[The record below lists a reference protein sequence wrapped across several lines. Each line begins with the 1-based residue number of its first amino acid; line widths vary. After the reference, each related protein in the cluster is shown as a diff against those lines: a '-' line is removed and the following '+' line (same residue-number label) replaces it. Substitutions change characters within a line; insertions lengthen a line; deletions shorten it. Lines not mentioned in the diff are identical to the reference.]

1 MKSRIQMGALP
12 GTRMWCVH
20 VFECVHVYA
29 RYSGGAHRSTKAS
42 DGVVGLVSMAL
53 EGIGQLPR
61 ATPPAMCWMGRVVI
75 ALRGNTSGCCSA
87 EPRGQGLWV

>member
-12 GTRMWCVH
+12 GTRMWYVRVCSH
-20 VFECVHVYA
+20 ECTVQW
-29 RYSGGAHRSTKAS
+29 GAHRSTKAS

-61 ATPPAMCWMGRVVI
+61 ATLPTVCWMGRVVV
-75 ALRGNTSGCCSA
+75 AY
-87 EPRGQGLWV
+87 EH

>member
-1 MKSRIQMGALP
+1 MVCS
-12 GTRMWCVH
+12 CVR
-20 VFECVHVYA
+20 VCSCVCKVQW
-29 RYSGGAHRSTKAS
+29 GAHRSTKAS

-61 ATPPAMCWMGRVVI
+61 ATPPAVCWMGRVVV